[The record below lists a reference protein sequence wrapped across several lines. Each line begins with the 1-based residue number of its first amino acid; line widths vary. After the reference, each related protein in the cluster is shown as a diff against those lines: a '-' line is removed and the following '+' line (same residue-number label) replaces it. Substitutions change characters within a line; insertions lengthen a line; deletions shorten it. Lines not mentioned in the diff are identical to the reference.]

1 MTKFSMTIYKN
12 DPLARGYRLTWN
24 LVTVFCGIFIFSV
37 KKAKCK
43 HTLIHTLYWFF
54 SLMRPCNRL
63 VIQFI
68 STTSDTSVS
77 SWYGWY
83 HILSM
88 FWHWPFYPLLTKKIS
103 HWKTIQQFT
112 LVSFFPHLSQYFFR
126 NCNKLLIGWK
136 KARKWKVLRC
146 KGKKKY

>member
-1 MTKFSMTIYKN
+1 MTKFPMTIYKN

-54 SLMRPCNRL
+54 FLMRPCNRL

-88 FWHWPFYPLLTKKIS
+88 FWHWPFYPLLTKKSLIE
-103 HWKTIQQFT
+103 KQFSS
-112 LVSFFPHLSQYFFR
+112 LLWFHSFPNFLSTFSEIAINF
-126 NCNKLLIGWK
+126 W
-136 KARKWKVLRC
+136 
-146 KGKKKY
+146 